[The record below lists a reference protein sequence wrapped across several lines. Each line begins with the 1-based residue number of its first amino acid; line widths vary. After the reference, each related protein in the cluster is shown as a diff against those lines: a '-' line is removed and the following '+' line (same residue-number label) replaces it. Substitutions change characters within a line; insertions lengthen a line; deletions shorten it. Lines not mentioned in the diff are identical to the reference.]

1 MSHPTYK
8 TLISYIEKQLPQAER
23 GKVEEHLSEHCL
35 QCSQKLTRLQ
45 AVLEAAAQDQ
55 TVAPP
60 ADVLRRAVAIHHKR
74 PKASL
79 KERLSVLANLQF
91 DSRFQMSAM
100 ASRGAA
106 RTRQMLFTTEQVDID
121 LQMTPDGSDHNLAGQ
136 ILGSDLVDKLSWAFV
151 SLQNETGELM
161 NSTETDPLGQFIF
174 KQIPPG
180 VYDLVFDL
188 GSHDITIAG
197 LELNND

>member
-1 MSHPTYK
+1 MPHPTYK
-8 TLISYIEKQLPQAER
+8 TLIQYMEKQLPQDER
-23 GKVEEHLSEHCL
+23 GKVEAHLSGPCL
-35 QCSQKLTRLQ
+35 QCNEKLTRLQ
-45 AVLEAAAQDQ
+45 AVVETAAGDR

-60 ADVLRRAVAIHHKR
+60 ADVLHRAIAIHQKR
-74 PKASL
+74 PKPSL

-100 ASRGAA
+100 ASRGATH
-106 RTRQMLFTTEQVDID
+106 TRQMLFTTEQVDID

-136 ILGSDLVDKLSWAFV
+136 VLGSDLVDKLSWAFV

-161 NSTETDPLGQFIF
+161 KSTETDPLGQFIF
-174 KQIPPG
+174 RQIPPG

>member
-8 TLISYIEKQLPQAER
+8 TLINYIEKQLSQAER
-23 GKVEEHLSEHCL
+23 GKVEEHLSGPCL

-45 AVLEAAAQDQ
+45 TALEAAAQDQ

-74 PKASL
+74 PK
-79 KERLSVLANLQF
+79 
-91 DSRFQMSAM
+91 SAM

-136 ILGSDLVDKLSWAFV
+136 VLGTELADKLSWAFV
-151 SLQNETGELM
+151 SLQNETGDLM
-161 NSTETDPLGQFIF
+161 KSTETDPLGQFIF